1 MMSPKLTEAL
11 ERTSQNINDIDC
23 VKLIWW
29 HFYQMY
35 RILRKDTA
43 QPKPECTIIGSTNV
57 EDYEFGLS
65 DAEIVRYVHHA
76 NMFHSLMIFRY
87 GCKEITPY
95 MMKFVDVVPKHLY
108 STPFKSLMRVATEGG
123 ERIHYMHMCFYYQV

>member
-1 MMSPKLTEAL
+1 MSPKLTEAL

-76 NMFHSLMIFRY
+76 NMFHSLMILFY
-87 GCKEITPY
+87 VSCCKSIE
-95 MMKFVDVVPKHLY
+95 
-108 STPFKSLMRVATEGG
+108 
-123 ERIHYMHMCFYYQV
+123 